1 MARHSFIAAALSALA
16 ASTLAAQNSYQQQ
29 ITSQF
34 QQLVS
39 LMQSRGYAQVGQ
51 TLTGSLNNQTDE
63 AVVVNLNTNTHY
75 LIAAVCD
82 ADCDDVDLQIF
93 ANDGTKLGEDMLTD
107 DHPIVEIDAAYS
119 GQYRVKVLMASCKA
133 NPCYYGVQIYQ
144 HAGK

>member
-1 MARHSFIAAALSALA
+1 MTRHLLTAAALSALTA
-16 ASTLAAQNSYQQQ
+16 TTLAAQNSYQQQ

-39 LMQSRGYAQVGQ
+39 LMQSRGYAQLGQ
-51 TLTGSLNNQTDE
+51 TLTGSLNNQGDE
-63 AVVVNLNTNTHY
+63 SLVVNLNTGTHY

-82 ADCDDVDLQIF
+82 ADCDDVDLQVF
-93 ANDGTKLGEDMLTD
+93 SSDGTKMGEDMLTD
-107 DHPIVEIDAAYS
+107 DHPIVEIDTAYS

-144 HAGK
+144 QTGK